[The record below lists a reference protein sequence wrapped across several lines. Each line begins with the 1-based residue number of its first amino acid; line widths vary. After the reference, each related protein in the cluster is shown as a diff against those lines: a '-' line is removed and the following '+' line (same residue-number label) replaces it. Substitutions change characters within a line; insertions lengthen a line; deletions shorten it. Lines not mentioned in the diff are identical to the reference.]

1 MTLASR
7 VRSIRRI
14 LAAAV
19 VVRAIAWGVAA
30 ALSVAVLGALVD
42 AQVALSVGTRQV
54 LLGVAG
60 GSFLAVAGALAI
72 RDRSVSFLPR
82 VALWVEE
89 RDPALAYRLVTALET
104 GDDTLVPS
112 EMPARWSGIALRHAL
127 RGVALAV
134 GVAMVALIAMLT
146 MPSGAVARL
155 RLPRPGDAV
164 DRAVARGG
172 SSNRLTPLAA
182 EVVPPAYTGVASQT
196 IDEPSDVRAPAGSA
210 ITLCGAGDASGII
223 AVSGA
228 DTVRSSAS
236 GGRWSIALRAGA
248 KPAAWRITDGR
259 HERIVAVEPVVDEP
273 PTVTLVTPAHDS
285 VLRQPRG
292 RLPLAAEISDDYG
305 VASSSFEVIVSSG
318 EGESF
323 VFRSTVLRGSG
334 SGERGSGTRKRRVS
348 LSTTLSIDSLALKPG
363 DIVHLRAVA
372 RDANDVTGVGVGT
385 SETRTIRIARAD
397 EYDSVSVEAAPPGDA
412 DKSVISERMLITLAE
427 ALEKKRASLARP
439 AFVNESRSIAA
450 DQKQLRRTVGEIV
463 FTHLGGESSGEE
475 HSGEDSP
482 TRAKT
487 MEELLARADSATNA
501 GGGVTDFEG
510 GESPVVAVNKPLL
523 EAYNAMWD
531 ASTQLEI
538 GEPARALPHM
548 RRALAAIER
557 ARQAERLYLRGRP
570 PQVVIDVAKVRL
582 QGKDKG
588 ASSTRRALSPADS
601 AGHVRAERF
610 SSIVAIAATNASAAA
625 DSLLLLRIDA
635 LIDAPDFASA
645 LGDAATALRRGRSN
659 DAMSA
664 LVRAR
669 RALGGAPTATDSIT
683 RWGIVP

>member
-1 MTLASR
+1 MSR
-7 VRSIRRI
+7 VRAIRRI
-14 LAAAV
+14 LATAV
-19 VVRAIAWGVAA
+19 VVRGIAWGVAA
-30 ALSVAVLGALVD
+30 ALSVAVLGAFAD
-42 AQVALSVGTRQV
+42 AHVALPVGTRRL

-60 GSFLAVAGALAI
+60 ASFLAVAVSLII
-72 RDRSVSFLPR
+72 RDRSVSFLSR

-112 EMPARWSGIALRHAL
+112 EMASRWWGIAVRHAL

-134 GVAMVALIAMLT
+134 GAALVATLAMLA

-172 SSNRLTPLAA
+172 SSNRLMPLAA
-182 EVVPPAYTGVASQT
+182 DVAPPAYTGEPRRT
-196 IDEPSDVRAPAGSA
+196 IDEPSDLRAPAGSA
-210 ITLCGAGDASGII
+210 ITLRGAGDAHGII
-223 AVSGA
+223 AVNGA
-228 DTVRSSAS
+228 DTVRSAADD
-236 GGRWSIALRAGA
+236 GRWSIALRAET
-248 KPAAWRITDGR
+248 KPAAWRVTDGQG
-259 HERIVAVEPVVDEP
+259 ERIVAVEPVPDEP

-323 VFRSTVLRGSG
+323 TFRSTTLRGSG
-334 SGERGSGTRKRRVS
+334 SGERGSRKAQRRVS
-348 LSTTLSIDSLALKPG
+348 LTATLPIDSLALKPG

-372 RDANDVTGVGVGT
+372 RDANDVTGPGVGA

-397 EYDSVSVEAAPPGDA
+397 EYDSVAVEAAPPGDA
-412 DKSVISERMLITLAE
+412 DKSVISERMLIMLAE
-427 ALEKKRASLARP
+427 ALQKKRASLARP

-450 DQKQLRRTVGEIV
+450 DQKALRRSVGEIV
-463 FTHLGGESSGEE
+463 FTHLGGEPGGEE
-475 HSGEDSP
+475 HTGEDSP
-482 TRAKT
+482 ARAKT

-531 ASTQLEI
+531 ASTELEL
-538 GEPARALPHM
+538 GEPGRALPHM

-601 AGHVRAERF
+601 VGRVRAERF
-610 SSIVAIAATNASAAA
+610 SAIVGIAATNASAAA

-635 LIDAPDFASA
+635 LSDAPSFASA
-645 LGDAATALRRGRSN
+645 LGDAARAFRRGRSN

-669 RALGGAPTATDSIT
+669 RALAGAPTAIDSIA
-683 RWGIVP
+683 RWGTVP